1 MNDLYD
7 HIEYVICAGETVNI
21 EDLYTG
27 TQRAEI
33 VFARQTIMFFA
44 VELKIGTYA
53 FIASR
58 YGQDHATASHAIK
71 TINNYIDT
79 DKEKRGKINYYR
91 GALKAAERVSAR
103 IEGLL
108 GMFAEL
114 DNKLAEL
121 EQRYINLQLLVKNL
135 KTELVNLK

>member
-1 MNDLYD
+1 MKDLYD
-7 HIEYVICAGETVNI
+7 HIEYIICAGEGVNI

-27 TQRAEI
+27 TRKGE
-33 VFARQTIMFFA
+33 IMFAKQLIMYFA
-44 VELKIGTYA
+44 VEFKLGGYT
-53 FIASR
+53 FIADR
-58 YGQDHATASHAIK
+58 YKQDHSTVNNSLK
-71 TINNYIDT
+71 TINNYIAT

-114 DNKLAEL
+114 DSKLAEL